1 MNQDNLSNKQSV
13 PQTANNLTN
22 NPNGSMDINTNLVQ
36 NSVNSTLSG
45 QNILASQQLNNFS
58 SVVSSTSQQV
68 NNPSNVVSSIPQQ
81 VNNPSNVVSSTPQ
94 QVNNPSNV
102 VSSTPQQV
110 NNSSNV
116 VGSTPQQVNN
126 PSNVVSSIPQQ
137 VSNTSNSVSSTSIN
151 STVNSSSNINDSK
164 EKEHEVVE
172 ILSSSS
178 NGKEKVNLLTPEQK
192 EELIKKHEAAIL
204 EKEKYQPVEVS
215 KFRKAFMF
223 IFLVGIIGMTF
234 FLPEINA
241 LLGQLNDT
249 KQQENEK
256 NIVTGT
262 LRCTKKN
269 IDDKYNIDYTYSFD
283 FENSNLKKLSYYE
296 VITGDQATD
305 SDELGNKFNSC
316 QLLKESTGQVGG
328 INVNCSLADG
338 VLTREQVFDYTT
350 LDSSAAVTAYTEAGG
365 EYPGQFSLDS
375 DINSIETN
383 MKTDGYTCSMY

>member
-81 VNNPSNVVSSTPQ
+81 VNNPSNVVSS
-94 QVNNPSNV
+94 
-102 VSSTPQQV
+102 
-110 NNSSNV
+110 
-116 VGSTPQQVNN
+116 
-126 PSNVVSSIPQQ
+126 IPQQ

-192 EELIKKHEAAIL
+192 EELIKKHEAARL

-241 LLGQLNDT
+241 LLGQLSDT